1 MGERGPGAYK
11 IWLNHCSPEYRAML
25 CGPTPATND
34 KIKEVRR
41 HWRDGGREV
50 VMRGWDMPGVRPF
63 GFWYCDVPTSDR
75 LRAEKACATQ
85 AEMVLFLDLADDAE
99 RQAIA
104 AGNIIEKQRRQD
116 RRP

>member
-75 LRAEKACATQ
+75 RRAEKVCATE
-85 AEMVLFLDLADDAE
+85 AEMVLWLGLADEAE

-104 AGNIIEKQRRQD
+104 AGNIIEKQMRQG

>member
-11 IWLNHCSPEYRAML
+11 IWLNHCSSEYADMID
-25 CGPTPATND
+25 GPASRTNE

-41 HWRDGGREV
+41 HWRDGGRELI
-50 VMRGWDMPGVRPF
+50 MRGWDMPGARPF
-63 GFWYCDVPTSDR
+63 AFWYADVAASDR
-75 LRAEKACATQ
+75 RRAERICGTE
-85 AEMVLFLDLADDAE
+85 AEMLLFLNLADEKE

-116 RRP
+116 RRS